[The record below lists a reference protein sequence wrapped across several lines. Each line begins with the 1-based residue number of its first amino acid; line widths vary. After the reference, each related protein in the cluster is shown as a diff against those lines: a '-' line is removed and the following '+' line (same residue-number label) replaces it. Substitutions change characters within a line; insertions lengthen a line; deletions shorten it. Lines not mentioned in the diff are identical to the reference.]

1 MNNLNPPGL
10 DKITTWAD
18 DMRVWPNVMY
28 GDVYNFLISSKA
40 VDGQEMKNFKSLQS
54 YNYFQSGNVGAITHH
69 VYTDN
74 TFLMRAEVRSSQT
87 VSRMNSVYVHSTQD
101 GTVKNGWCSC
111 MAGRCHA
118 CSHVGALLWKLEHA
132 VRNSLT
138 GIACTDESAQWN
150 KGTTRNVEPKA
161 LSNIT
166 FKKPKVGESVMDNNE
181 DYVPSVRDTPLFS
194 SDAEFKAAIKNSPIS
209 KLFEIKGTTVYKSFN
224 CTPMSN
230 VIIQEEH
237 GEHTS
242 ISSCRKCYTFFN
254 KYIELNDT
262 KRKNLEHGTKGQS
275 SSVLWKDARKLR
287 ITASSA
293 TKVPIKDTT
302 DATSFIR
309 EHLHPKFTGNKYTR
323 HGTQQEP
330 VAKEH
335 LRSLENTIID
345 TGMYVSTE
353 EQWLSSSSDGILNGD
368 TLLEVKCPVPT
379 KWNTLEEL
387 INGGKYDVIKT
398 TEGHYQIKVKG
409 SRGYYMQIQL
419 TMYCTGLRKGKLY
432 LWRCPDD
439 FILINV
445 DYDQEYVREQVQR
458 LKDFYVRKMIP
469 RIVDEVDSDRL
480 TFSRLFCNFMR

>member
-1 MNNLNPPGL
+1 
-10 DKITTWAD
+10 
-18 DMRVWPNVMY
+18 
-28 GDVYNFLISSKA
+28 
-40 VDGQEMKNFKSLQS
+40 
-54 YNYFQSGNVGAITHH
+54 
-69 VYTDN
+69 
-74 TFLMRAEVRSSQT
+74 
-87 VSRMNSVYVHSTQD
+87 MNSVYVHSTQD
-101 GTVKNGWCSC
+101 GTVKNGWCSS
-111 MAGRCHA
+111 MAGRCQA
-118 CSHVGALLWKLEHA
+118 FSHVGALLWKWEHA
-132 VRNSLT
+132 LRNSLT
-138 GIACTDESAQWN
+138 WIACTDESAQWN

-194 SDAEFKAAIKNSPIS
+194 SDAE
-209 KLFEIKGTTVYKSFN
+209 
-224 CTPMSN
+224 
-230 VIIQEEH
+230 
-237 GEHTS
+237 
-242 ISSCRKCYTFFN
+242 KCYTFFN
-254 KYIELNDT
+254 KYIELHDT

-293 TKVPIKDTT
+293 TKVPSKVTT

-353 EQWLSSSSDGILNGD
+353 EQWLSSSPDGILNGD
-368 TLLEVKCPVPT
+368 TLFEVKCPVPT
-379 KWNTLEEL
+379 KWNILEEL

-398 TEGHYQIKVKG
+398 PDGHYQIKVKG

-419 TMYCTGLRKGKLY
+419 TIYCTGLRKGKLY
-432 LWRCPDD
+432 MWRCPND

-445 DYDQEYVREQVQR
+445 DYDQEYVREQIQR

>member
-1 MNNLNPPGL
+1 
-10 DKITTWAD
+10 
-18 DMRVWPNVMY
+18 
-28 GDVYNFLISSKA
+28 
-40 VDGQEMKNFKSLQS
+40 
-54 YNYFQSGNVGAITHH
+54 
-69 VYTDN
+69 
-74 TFLMRAEVRSSQT
+74 MRAEVRSSQT

-101 GTVKNGWCSC
+101 GTVINGWCSC
-111 MAGRCHA
+111 MAGRCHS

-166 FKKPKVGESVMDNNE
+166 FKKPKVGETVME
-181 DYVPSVRDTPLFS
+181 MMRIIC
-194 SDAEFKAAIKNSPIS
+194 EFKAAIKNSAIA
-209 KLFEIKGTTVYKSFN
+209 KLFDIKGTTVYKSFT
-224 CTPMSN
+224 CTPLSN

-237 GEHTS
+237 GEHIS
-242 ISSCRKCYTFFN
+242 GSSCRKCYAFFN

-262 KRKNLEHGTKGQS
+262 KRKNLELGTQGQS

-323 HGTQQEP
+323 HGTQQKP
-330 VAKEH
+330 VAKDH
-335 LRSLENTIID
+335 LRSLGNIILD
-345 TGMYVSTE
+345 TGMYVSIE
-353 EQWLSSSSDGILNGD
+353 EQWLSSSPDGILNGD

-387 INGGKYDVIKT
+387 INGGKYDVIK
-398 TEGHYQIKVKG
+398 
-409 SRGYYMQIQL
+409 
-419 TMYCTGLRKGKLY
+419 
-432 LWRCPDD
+432 
-439 FILINV
+439 
-445 DYDQEYVREQVQR
+445 
-458 LKDFYVRKMIP
+458 IP
-469 RIVDEVDSDRL
+469 RRTLS
-480 TFSRLFCNFMR
+480 N